1 MELVKAIKDE
11 QYEFQ
16 IKGRFTYIDSGQFRE
31 IIDAIRA
38 RQCSAI
44 TINLN
49 ALEFIDS
56 TAIGMLLLAREE
68 ASNKQVS
75 LTLCKAVQMQPEKV
89 MKMAKFDQLFNV
101 M

>member
-1 MELVKAIKDE
+1 MELIKGLKDD

-31 IIDAIRA
+31 IIDVIRG
-38 RQCSAI
+38 RQCNSI
-44 TINLN
+44 VINLA

-68 ASNKQVS
+68 ASNKQIQLS
-75 LTLCKAVQMQPEKV
+75 LCKAVQSQPEKV
-89 MKMAKFDQLFNV
+89 MKMAKFDQLFSI